1 MDFFIKN
8 VILKTGLFEE
18 DGGGLFYL
26 KKNNYDATQELSTLV
41 NSISSEY
48 LQAIEM
54 WRDSPDEGNGDDY
67 TEGYQNACNDILEEL
82 KSRFK

>member
-8 VILKTGLFEE
+8 VILKTGLFE
-18 DGGGLFYL
+18 DDNGGIFYL
-26 KKNNYDATQELSTLV
+26 KRPNYDATQELNTLV

-48 LQAIEM
+48 LHAIEM
-54 WRDSPDEGNGDDY
+54 WRDSPDEGNNNEY
-67 TEGYQNACNDILEEL
+67 TKGYQNACNDILEEL